1 MIEVSTVVLK
11 DVRVWDFMAYLDT
24 IGLDGNE
31 AIPTVSLTPH
41 RQITPLSSA
50 KKVNGLTSAR

>member
-1 MIEVSTVVLK
+1 VIEVSIADLK
-11 DVRVWDFMAYLDT
+11 GIKAWGFMAYLDS

-41 RQITPLSSA
+41 RHITPLS
-50 KKVNGLTSAR
+50 